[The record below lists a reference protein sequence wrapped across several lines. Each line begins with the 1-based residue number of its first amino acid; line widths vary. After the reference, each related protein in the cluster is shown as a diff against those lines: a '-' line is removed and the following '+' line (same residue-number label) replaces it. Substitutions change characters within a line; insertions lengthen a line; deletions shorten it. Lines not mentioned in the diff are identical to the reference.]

1 MKYENESLSLENGLD
16 KEWIITNGIGGYS
29 SSTIIGANTRKYH
42 GLLVA
47 PLMPPGNRQLILSKV
62 DEALEIEGKTY
73 NLYTNVCKNNI
84 SDGYKYLKKF
94 EKEYIPIFTF
104 QVEDTIIKKFIC
116 LEHGKNTVGIYY
128 YIKNGE
134 KASKLTLA
142 PIVNFRG
149 FHNTNTNENFVIKQE
164 IENNKVKIV
173 IDNNSQYPIYTYVS
187 EGRYIKHDYD
197 IFRNMYYIEEEKR
210 GQGAIENH
218 VVPGVYEI
226 DIEPEEEKYI
236 TFVCSLEQNIEEI
249 NAKDLINKEIIRLST
264 IIYNTDLL
272 DEKKKESKDVD
283 YINLVK
289 NFIIATDNFVV
300 YRPSFALYTL
310 IAGYPWFLDWGR
322 DTLIS
327 FEGVLL
333 KTRRFS
339 EATLISFE
347 GVLLKTRRF
356 SEAKEVLLTCIRD
369 VKYGLVPNGYSGYDS
384 RPLYNSVDASLL
396 LFEEVKKFLKYTN
409 EYEWIKENIYPTL
422 IKIMNAY
429 QTRIDIDGN
438 NIFMDE
444 DSLISSGT
452 ENIQNTWMDAK
463 IGDFVVTPRNGK
475 AVEVNSLWYN
485 ALKIMEEL
493 TILLRGKAE
502 AKKYGELA
510 KKCKKSFNEKFYN
523 KRRKALY
530 DVLGDSKIRPNQLF
544 ALSLS
549 YPVIDVNSDIA
560 KEILDTVEKK
570 LLTPYGLRTLAKGEP
585 GYRERYEG
593 DMIKRDMSYHQGVIW
608 PWLLGLYYDTLRNMY
623 KAEKNKQEKKK
634 LETKILE
641 FKAKTKETFVKEMN
655 TGKSVGSICELYDT
669 DNKKYRP
676 QGTIAQAWSVGE
688 VFRIII

>member
-1 MKYENESLSLENGLD
+1 MKYENENLSLENGLD

-47 PLMPPGNRQLILSKV
+47 PLIPPGNRQLILSKV
-62 DEALEIEGKTY
+62 DEALEIEGRTY

-128 YIKNGE
+128 YIKNGS

-149 FHNTNTNENFVIKQE
+149 FHTTNTNENFVLKQE
-164 IENNKVKIV
+164 IEKNKVKLV
-173 IDNNSQYPIYTYVS
+173 VNNNSQYPIYTYAS

-218 VVPGVYEI
+218 IVPGVYEI
-226 DIEPEEEKYI
+226 EINQDEEKYI
-236 TFVCSLEQNIEEI
+236 TFVCSLEENIEEI
-249 NAKDLINKEIIRLST
+249 NAKDLINKEIVRLST

-272 DEKKKESKDVD
+272 DEKKKESRDSE

-289 NFIIATDNFVV
+289 NFVIATDNFVV

-322 DTLIS
+322 D
-327 FEGVLL
+327 
-333 KTRRFS
+333 
-339 EATLISFE
+339 TLISFE

-422 IKIMNAY
+422 VKIMNAY

-523 KRRKALY
+523 KRRKSLY

>member
-1 MKYENESLSLENGLD
+1 MKFENEELSLEKGLSR
-16 KEWIITNGIGGYS
+16 EWIITNGIGGYS
-29 SSTIIGANTRKYH
+29 SSTVIGANTRKYH

-62 DEALEIEGKTY
+62 DEAIELDGRWY

-84 SDGYKYLKKF
+84 SDGYKYLTKF
-94 EKEYIPIFTF
+94 EKEYIPIFTYE
-104 QVEDTIIKKFIC
+104 VEDTQIKKFIC

-134 KASKLTLA
+134 KAAKLTLA

-149 FHNTNTNENFVIKQE
+149 FHTTNNSEYIDCKQE

-173 IDNNSQYPIYTYVS
+173 LNNNSQHPIYTYIS
-187 EGRYIKHDYD
+187 EGKYIKHDND
-197 IFRNMYYIEEEKR
+197 MFRNMYYVEEEKR
-210 GQGAIENH
+210 GQWAIENH

-226 DIEPEEEKYI
+226 EIKPEEEKYI

-249 NAKDLINKEIIRLST
+249 NAKDLINKEIVRLST
-264 IIYNTDLL
+264 LIYNTDLL
-272 DEKKKESKDVD
+272 DDKKKESKDQD
-283 YINLVK
+283 YISLIK
-289 NFIIATDNFVV
+289 NFVIATDNFVV

-322 DTLIS
+322 DSLIS
-327 FEGVLL
+327 FEGILL
-333 KTRRFS
+333 KTRRFN
-339 EATLISFE
+339 
-347 GVLLKTRRF
+347 
-356 SEAKEVLLTCIRD
+356 EAKEVLLTCIRD
-369 VKYGLVPNGYSGYDS
+369 MKYGLVPNGYSGYDS

-396 LFEEVKKFLKYTN
+396 LFEQVKKFLKYTN
-409 EYEWIKENIYPTL
+409 EYDWVKEYIYPSL
-422 IKIMNAY
+422 IKIIDAY
-429 QTRIDIDGN
+429 KTRIDIDGN
-438 NIFMDE
+438 NIFMDK
-444 DSLISSGT
+444 DFLISSGT

-493 TILLRGKAE
+493 TTLVSGKEE
-502 AKKYGELA
+502 AKQYGDLA

-523 KRRKALY
+523 KKRKCLY

-549 YPVIDVNSDIA
+549 YQVIDANSSIA
-560 KEILDTVEKK
+560 KEIVETVEKK

-585 GYRERYEG
+585 EYREKYEG

-608 PWLLGLYYDTLRNMY
+608 TWLLGLYYDSLRNMY
-623 KAEKNKQEKKK
+623 KTEKNKQQKKE
-634 LETKILE
+634 LEEKILE
-641 FKAKTKETFVKEMN
+641 FKKKTRETFVSEIN
-655 TGKSVGSICELYDT
+655 FGKTAGSICELYDT

-676 QGTIAQAWSVGE
+676 QGTIAQAWSVAE

>member
-104 QVEDTIIKKFIC
+104 QVQDTTIKKFIC

-149 FHNTNTNENFVIKQE
+149 FHTTNTSENFDIKQE
-164 IENNKVKIV
+164 IENNKVKII
-173 IDNNSQYPIYTYVS
+173 IDNNSQYPIYTYIS
-187 EGRYIKHDYD
+187 EGRYIKHNYD

-210 GQGAIENH
+210 GQGALENH

-249 NAKDLINKEIIRLST
+249 NAKDLINKEIVRLST
-264 IIYNTDLL
+264 LIYNTDLL
-272 DEKKKESKDVD
+272 DEKKKESKDEN

-289 NFIIATDNFVV
+289 NFVIATDNFVV

-322 DTLIS
+322 D
-327 FEGVLL
+327 
-333 KTRRFS
+333 
-339 EATLISFE
+339 TLISFE

-409 EYEWIKENIYPTL
+409 EYEWIRENIYPTL
-422 IKIMNAY
+422 VKIMNAY

-475 AVEVNSLWYN
+475 AVEVNSLWYD

-502 AKKYGELA
+502 AKRYGELA

-523 KRRKALY
+523 KRRKSLY
-530 DVLGDSKIRPNQLF
+530 DVLGDTKIRPNQLF

-549 YPVIDVNSDIA
+549 YPVIDVNSDVA

-634 LETKILE
+634 LEAKILE
-641 FKAKTKETFVKEMN
+641 FKAKTKETFIKEMT

-688 VFRIII
+688 IFRIII

>member
-1 MKYENESLSLENGLD
+1 MKYENESLSLENGLN

-104 QVEDTIIKKFIC
+104 EVEDTLIKKFIC
-116 LEHGKNTVGIYY
+116 LEYGKNTVGIYY

-149 FHNTNTNENFVIKQE
+149 FHTTNTNENFEVRQD
-164 IENNKVKIV
+164 IEKNKVKLV
-173 IDNNSQYPIYTYVS
+173 INNNSQYPIYTYVS
-187 EGRYIKHDYD
+187 EGKYIKHDYD
-197 IFRNMYYIEEEKR
+197 IFRNMHYIEEEKR
-210 GQGAIENH
+210 GQGALENH

-249 NAKDLINKEIIRLST
+249 NAKDLINKEIVRLST
-264 IIYNTDLL
+264 LIYNTDLL
-272 DEKKKESKDVD
+272 DEKKKESKEED

-289 NFIIATDNFVV
+289 NFVIATDNFVV

-322 DTLIS
+322 D
-327 FEGVLL
+327 
-333 KTRRFS
+333 
-339 EATLISFE
+339 TLISFE

-409 EYEWIKENIYPTL
+409 EYEWIRENIYPTL
-422 IKIMNAY
+422 VKIMNAY

-444 DSLISSGT
+444 DFLISSGT

-493 TILLRGKAE
+493 TILVRGKAE
-502 AKKYGELA
+502 AKKYGDLA

-523 KRRKALY
+523 KRRKSLY
-530 DVLGDSKIRPNQLF
+530 DVLGDTKIRPNQLF

-623 KAEKNKQEKKK
+623 RAEKNKQEKKR
-634 LETKILE
+634 LEAKILE
-641 FKAKTKETFVKEMN
+641 FKAKTKEVFVKEIN

>member
-62 DEALEIEGKTY
+62 DEALEIEEKTY

-104 QVEDTIIKKFIC
+104 QVQDTTIKKFIC

-149 FHNTNTNENFVIKQE
+149 FHTTNTSENIDIKQE
-164 IENNKVKIV
+164 IENNKVKII
-173 IDNNSQYPIYTYVS
+173 IDNNSQYPIYTYIS
-187 EGRYIKHDYD
+187 EGRYIKHNYD

-210 GQGAIENH
+210 GQGALENH

-249 NAKDLINKEIIRLST
+249 NAKDLINKEIVRLST
-264 IIYNTDLL
+264 LIYNTDLL
-272 DEKKKESKDVD
+272 DEKKKESKDEN

-289 NFIIATDNFVV
+289 NFVIATDNFVV

-322 DTLIS
+322 D
-327 FEGVLL
+327 
-333 KTRRFS
+333 
-339 EATLISFE
+339 TLISFE

-409 EYEWIKENIYPTL
+409 EYEWIRENIYPTL
-422 IKIMNAY
+422 VKIMNAY

-502 AKKYGELA
+502 AKRYGELA

-523 KRRKALY
+523 KRRKSLY
-530 DVLGDSKIRPNQLF
+530 DVLGDTKIRPNQLF

-585 GYRERYEG
+585 GYREKYEG

-688 VFRIII
+688 IFRIII

>member
-1 MKYENESLSLENGLD
+1 MKYENENLSLEKGLD

-47 PLMPPGNRQLILSKV
+47 PIMPPGNRQLILSKI

-84 SDGYKYLKKF
+84 SNGYKHLKKF
-94 EKEYIPIFTF
+94 EKEYIPIFTYE
-104 QVEDTIIKKFIC
+104 VEDTLIKKFIC
-116 LEHGKNTVGIYY
+116 LEHGKNTVGVYY
-128 YIKNGE
+128 YIKNGK

-149 FHNTNTNENFVIKQE
+149 FHTTNTNENFAVKQE
-164 IENNKVKIV
+164 IEKNKVKIV
-173 IDNNSQYPIYTYVS
+173 IDNNSQHPIYTYAS
-187 EGRYIKHDYD
+187 EGKYIKHEND
-197 IFRNMYYIEEEKR
+197 IFYNMYYIEEEKR
-210 GQGAIENH
+210 EQGAIENH

-264 IIYNTDLL
+264 IIYNTDLI
-272 DEKKKESKDVD
+272 DEKKKESKDPE
-283 YINLVK
+283 YINSIK
-289 NFIIATDNFVV
+289 NFVIATDNFVV

-333 KTRRFS
+333 KTKRF
-339 EATLISFE
+339 L
-347 GVLLKTRRF
+347 
-356 SEAKEVLLTCIRD
+356 EAKEVLLTCIRD

-396 LFEEVKKFLKYTN
+396 LFEQVKKFLKYTN

-422 IKIMNAY
+422 VKIMNAY

-444 DSLISSGT
+444 DALISSGT

-463 IGDFVVTPRNGK
+463 IGDFVVTPRSGK

-493 TILLRGKAE
+493 TILLRGKTE
-502 AKKYGELA
+502 AKKYEELA

-523 KRRKALY
+523 KRRKSLY

-585 GYRERYEG
+585 GYREKYEG

-634 LETKILE
+634 IETKILE
-641 FKAKTKETFVKEMN
+641 FKAKTKETFVKEMS

-669 DNKKYRP
+669 DNKKFRP

-688 VFRIII
+688 VFRIIL

>member
-339 EATLISFE
+339 EA
-347 GVLLKTRRF
+347 
-356 SEAKEVLLTCIRD
+356 KEVLLTCIRD

-493 TILLRGKAE
+493 TILLRGKTE

-523 KRRKALY
+523 KRRKVLY

-570 LLTPYGLRTLAKGEP
+570 LLTPYGLRTLAKENQDT
-585 GYRERYEG
+585 ER
-593 DMIKRDMSYHQGVIW
+593 
-608 PWLLGLYYDTLRNMY
+608 N
-623 KAEKNKQEKKK
+623 
-634 LETKILE
+634 
-641 FKAKTKETFVKEMN
+641 TKET
-655 TGKSVGSICELYDT
+655 
-669 DNKKYRP
+669 
-676 QGTIAQAWSVGE
+676 
-688 VFRIII
+688 